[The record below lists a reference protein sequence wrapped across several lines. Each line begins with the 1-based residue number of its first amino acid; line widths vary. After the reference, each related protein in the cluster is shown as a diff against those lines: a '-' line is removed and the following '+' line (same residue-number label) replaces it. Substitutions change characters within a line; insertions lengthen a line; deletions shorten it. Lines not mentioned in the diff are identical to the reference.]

1 MNRALRLAVK
11 KAGGFRPL
19 ARRLRIK
26 HHSVILQW
34 KRVPP
39 NRAISI
45 EKIYGISKSDL
56 RPDLWPK
63 PKAPKPQ
70 GGLRNGPGIVPAIT
84 WPESSTVEPVVPFRA
99 PTRPSMTDPPFA
111 VAPDE
116 APK

>member
-1 MNRALRLAVK
+1 MNRALQLAVK

-70 GGLRNGPGIVPAIT
+70 GAPRNGGRGVPAIVG
-84 WPESSTVEPVVPFRA
+84 PSTPPSPQALAASAAFAA
-99 PTRPSMTDPPFA
+99 P
-111 VAPDE
+111 
-116 APK
+116 